1 MRILSLFKYI
11 LYSLLLL
18 SILLFA
24 SLFSLRAWLNNEL
37 LSKEVDISFTKNFI
51 AKYIITPNNNIN
63 YQFDKIELKNSNDR
77 VLILLSEVGV
87 SDEINEFDFYAS
99 EIEIT
104 NRLLDRVFGPLKG
117 FFKTTESVNNYV
129 ITNPVFTLELENDLQ
144 SNNELINIA
153 KDANNEEIFFE
164 DSIALFGDLS
174 PKFHFYQPTLYKTS
188 KFINDTKSI
197 FAASPNSVVSLNNA
211 IFNLNYSNQKYQ
223 FNSSPVEII
232 TNEEKVE
239 IKTSITSS
247 NGGYDP
253 VEVSIYASSLI
264 SSDTTDL
271 DITFKNINLK
281 KLGESINELDLFD
294 GYLSGRLNV
303 SFNKLGRVIK
313 SNLDLNVGKG
323 VINFKLPYSKSKT
336 NNLNDAYF
344 SFSFQSASN
353 EITINEMR
361 VYHDDFKIA
370 GNGKVDVSFTQSGN
384 VEGFE
389 ITLLDFN
396 LQKRDEVIL
405 DKSTINMIYDIESD
419 SFSLNEIT
427 GLLPVGD
434 LKLTNKIS
442 NDSNQYSLEVNN
454 T

>member
-1 MRILSLFKYI
+1 M
-11 LYSLLLL
+11 
-18 SILLFA
+18 
-24 SLFSLRAWLNNEL
+24 FSLRAWLNNEL